1 MLYHDK
7 YQGQPDLP
15 HFAFS
20 KNKTVNLKSVEIN
33 DLNEVRHKKES
44 SQGIISL
51 NSVLNFV
58 NFGLKFL
65 YIQHK

>member
-20 KNKTVNLKSVEIN
+20 KNKTENLKSVEIK
-33 DLNEVRHKKES
+33 DLNEVRHEKKNPAME
-44 SQGIISL
+44 
-51 NSVLNFV
+51 
-58 NFGLKFL
+58 
-65 YIQHK
+65 